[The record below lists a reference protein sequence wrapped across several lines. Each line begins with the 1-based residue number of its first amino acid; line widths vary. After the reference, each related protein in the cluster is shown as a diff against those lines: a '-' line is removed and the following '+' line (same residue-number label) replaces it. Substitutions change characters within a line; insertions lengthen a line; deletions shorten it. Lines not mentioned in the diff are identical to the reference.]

1 MVLLPG
7 APVVFEDDRLVAVNK
22 PAGQPTI
29 PGRGAV
35 GEALNKELERRLG
48 ARLWVVHR
56 LDREASGLV
65 VFAKDADAHRALCA
79 DFESRRAEKT
89 YLAAVTGVV
98 PGEGRCDLPLKEF
111 GSGRT
116 APASDGKHSL
126 TRWKVSRPLKGATLL
141 KVTPL
146 TGRRHQIRAHLCAVG
161 HPLLGDPLYGPAPR
175 PVGGAPRL
183 MLHALT
189 LSLPSGAGYDL
200 KAEPGPDF
208 DAVLANLRK
217 EAGN

>member
-1 MVLLPG
+1 MNPVS
-7 APVVFEDDRLVAVNK
+7 APVVFEDERLVAVNK

-29 PGRGAV
+29 PGRGDI
-35 GEALNKELERRLG
+35 GEPLNKELERRLG

-65 VFAKDADAHRALCA
+65 VFAKDAQTHKALCA
-79 DFESRRAEKT
+79 EFESRRADKT
-89 YLAAVTGVV
+89 YLAAVKGAVT
-98 PGEGRCDLPLKEF
+98 GEGRCDSPLKEF

-116 APASDGKHSL
+116 APSPDGKHSV
-126 TRWKVSRPLKGATLL
+126 TRWTVSRPLKGATLL

-175 PVGGAPRL
+175 PVGGAARL

-189 LSLPSGAGYDL
+189 LSLAAGPGYEL
-200 KAEPGPDF
+200 KAEPGRDF
-208 DAVLANLRK
+208 DAVLSAFK
-217 EAGN
+217 PG